1 MHRIL
6 TQLNCN
12 QTRLILVT
20 SIGIMTL
27 GGCASS
33 PQKTDPAFVAERWS
47 ETLAAFNIDAVF
59 PPRYVQPGD
68 IFLVMAPE
76 SEVEETHDR
85 YKRRSVRLGR
95 VDVRPLLKEDARKSL
110 QLPDTNNMSPT
121 ISIFE
126 DKETVVRLR
135 PLAFNGFNVSM
146 VKDTSAEISHPIKA
160 FKTMLGWNSSD
171 DLVMSISVPN
181 AEHLQLPAIHAFD
194 VLKEFC
200 FDTAGKNA
208 AEKAAAINRCDVENP
223 AIDLA
228 MESLRPSDSK
238 EKMVASIAVI
248 TEVYY
253 ARQIDYYY
261 GTRDGWGV
269 FLNAAKETSTE
280 KVTAAGA
287 VAADGKPAL
296 PDAKQAD
303 KAVQNPPLQVVQSP
317 GPPVAT
323 DPAAKTQVDSHSQN
337 SVKLQAMQKKLDAIQ
352 TQLDGQSI
360 NGSLRVISMLD
371 QGTLL
376 QQTFPTPLAIG
387 YRALW
392 WKPNQTAK

>member
-1 MHRIL
+1 ML
-6 TQLNCN
+6 
-12 QTRLILVT
+12 
-20 SIGIMTL
+20 L

-33 PQKTDPAFVAERWS
+33 PEKTDPTFVAERWS

-68 IFLVMAPE
+68 IFLIMAPE
-76 SEVEETHDR
+76 SEVEGTQNR

-95 VDVRPLLKEDARKSL
+95 VDVRPLLKEDAKKSL
-110 QLPDTNNMSPT
+110 QLPDTNNTSPT
-121 ISIFE
+121 ASIFD
-126 DKETVVRLR
+126 DKEKEVRLK

-146 VKDTSAEISHPIKA
+146 VKDSSAGIAYPIKA
-160 FKTMLGWNSSD
+160 LKTMLGWNSSD

-200 FDTAGKNA
+200 LDSAGKNE
-208 AEKAAAINRCDVENP
+208 AEKNAPVNRCDVEYP
-223 AIDLA
+223 AIGLA
-228 MESLRPSDSK
+228 MESLRPPGSK

-269 FLNAAKETSTE
+269 FLNAAKEALTD
-280 KVTAAGA
+280 KVPATGA
-287 VAADGKPAL
+287 VVADGKPAS
-296 PDAKQAD
+296 PDAKQAN
-303 KAVQNPPLQVVQSP
+303 KAAQPLAVQVVQSTT
-317 GPPVAT
+317 PPTAS
-323 DPAAKTQVDSHSQN
+323 DPAAKAQADPYSQN
-337 SVKLQAMQKKLDAIQ
+337 SAQLQAMQKKLDAIQ
-352 TQLDGQSI
+352 KQLDGQSI

-376 QQTFPTPLAIG
+376 QQTFPSPLAIG

-392 WKPNQTAK
+392 WTPNQTAR